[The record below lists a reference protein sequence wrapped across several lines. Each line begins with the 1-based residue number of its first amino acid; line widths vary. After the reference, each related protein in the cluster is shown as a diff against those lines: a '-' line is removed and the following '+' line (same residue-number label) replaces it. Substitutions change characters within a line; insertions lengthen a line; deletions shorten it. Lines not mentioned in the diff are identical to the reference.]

1 MKNSSLDFIEE
12 QLKQKF
18 HKEINISQKIKLLTL
33 VPVHWTIQ
41 KSVNEFKINSMVK
54 QAIALRDIKGIL
66 GERSTDIKN

>member
-54 QAIALRDIKGIL
+54 QTIALRDIKGIL